1 MFVAMWAGPFLSIV
15 MLAPIVWRP
24 IADRG
29 VAGLS
34 ATGTIVVALTVQM
47 WLAYGILIGDPRQIV
62 VNIAVWSVRAGIML
76 AAVWAARRA
85 GVRLLAAGSVAAGVA
100 VAMLGPTV
108 AGVAATS
115 LSSVNR
121 LPQVAHT
128 VRHGRGAGLSVAG
141 FALNVGADIA
151 WATYGLATDDWI
163 IVTSSVIAAALD
175 LSIVVAATRPDHA
188 LVEALR
194 RVLAPAAP
202 ADLPAYTVVA
212 GE

>member
-1 MFVAMWAGPFLSIV
+1 MFVAMWAGPLLSVV
-15 MLAPIVWRP
+15 MLAPVAWRP

-34 ATGTIVVALTVQM
+34 AVGTIAVALSVQM
-47 WLAYGILIGDPRQIV
+47 WLSYGILIGDSRQIV
-62 VNIAVWSVRAGIML
+62 VNIAVWSVRAAIML
-76 AAVWAARRA
+76 AAVLAARRA
-85 GVRLLAAGSVAAGVA
+85 RIRLLAGGGLLAGLALASFGA
-100 VAMLGPTV
+100 TV
-108 AGVAATS
+108 AGVAATT

-121 LPQVAHT
+121 LPQVVFT

-151 WATYGLATDDWI
+151 WAAYGLLTDDWI

-188 LVEALR
+188 LVAAVR
-194 RVLAPAAP
+194 RFVAAP
-202 ADLPAYTVVA
+202 APVELPAYTVVA